1 MTWQQFLTEK
11 VLGEPKATS
20 EYTVAN
26 NGDLVSVKTVIKDRT
41 FSNRND
47 LMDLFERIW
56 RLNKWT
62 YFIDSAMR
70 YWPVLKH
77 KHNRDYFMA
86 WLFCLDGEGHEER
99 CKLVA
104 EFYGWEGENAS

>member
-1 MTWQQFLTEK
+1 MEEQSWQQFLTEK
-11 VLGEPKATS
+11 VLGEIFIS
-20 EYTVAN
+20 
-26 NGDLVSVKTVIKDRT
+26 RT
-41 FSNRND
+41 FTNRSD
-47 LMDLFERIW
+47 LMDLFEMIW

-86 WLFCLDGEGHEER
+86 WLFCLDGKGYEER
-99 CKLVA
+99 CKMIA
-104 EFYGWEGENAS
+104 EFYGRKNES